1 MQVQSVDMTSQYGW
15 CGHVKPLFHYGDD
28 DVFGC
33 WHFFTVGGCDQR
45 GLTCDDMSKI
55 GWDSASGRHCY
66 QPGDW

>member
-45 GLTCDDMSKI
+45 GL
-55 GWDSASGRHCY
+55 
-66 QPGDW
+66 